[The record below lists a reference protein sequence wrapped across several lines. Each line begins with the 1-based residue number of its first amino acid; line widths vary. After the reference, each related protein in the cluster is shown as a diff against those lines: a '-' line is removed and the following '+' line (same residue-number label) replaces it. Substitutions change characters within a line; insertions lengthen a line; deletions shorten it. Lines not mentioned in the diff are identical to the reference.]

1 MIKKRVWEILELSE
15 DNDKPSKYFDY
26 FISIL
31 IGLNV
36 VAIVLETEK
45 SLYEGYSAYFLY
57 FEVFSIAIF
66 TAEYLLR
73 FWSCVSTEAYR
84 EPILGRIKYLL
95 TPMAV
100 IDLIAIAPFY
110 LAFIVADTRILRIL
124 RFLRLFRT
132 AKHFRHSKTFH
143 IIVDTLYKKKSELIS
158 SLVLM
163 LSLLMICSTG
173 VYFVENE
180 AQPEKFSS
188 ILASMWWAVATLTT
202 VGYGDIYPITFLGK
216 ILGAIS
222 AIFGIGLFALPAG
235 LLASGFSD
243 AAETGN
249 KNCPHWAKKS
259 RVCIRK
265 IANHKLYVAS
275 KLIK

>member
-1 MIKKRVWEILELSE
+1 MIKKRVWEILELSK
-15 DNDKPSKYFDY
+15 DNDSTSKYFDY

-36 VAIVLETEK
+36 VAIILETEK
-45 SLYEGYSAYFLY
+45 SFYEEYTAYFLY

-84 EPILGRIKYLL
+84 KPILGRIKYLL

-110 LAFIVADTRILRIL
+110 LTFIVADTRILRIL

-143 IIVDTLYKKKSELIS
+143 IIVNTIDRKKSELLS

-163 LSLLMICSTG
+163 LSLLLICSTG

-202 VGYGDIYPITFLGK
+202 VGYGDIYPITSLGK

-222 AIFGIGLFALPAG
+222 AIFGIGRFALPAG

-243 AAETGN
+243 ASEEEQST
-249 KNCPHWAKKS
+249 CPHCGKE
-259 RVCIRK
+259 I
-265 IANHKLYVAS
+265 
-275 KLIK
+275 

>member
-1 MIKKRVWEILELSE
+1 MIKKRVWEILELSK
-15 DNDKPSKYFDY
+15 DNDSTSKYFDY

-36 VAIVLETEK
+36 VAIILETEK
-45 SLYEGYSAYFLY
+45 SIYEGYTAYFLY
-57 FEVFSIAIF
+57 FELFSIVIF

-73 FWSCVSTEAYR
+73 FWSCVSSEAYR

-143 IIVDTLYKKKSELIS
+143 IIVNTIDRKKSELLS
-158 SLVLM
+158 SLILM
-163 LSLLMICSTG
+163 LSLLLVCSTG

-202 VGYGDIYPITFLGK
+202 VGYGDIYPITILGK

-243 AAETGN
+243 ASEEEQST
-249 KNCPHWAKKS
+249 CPHCGKE
-259 RVCIRK
+259 I
-265 IANHKLYVAS
+265 
-275 KLIK
+275 

>member
-1 MIKKRVWEILELSE
+1 LPQCGHVDCSSSDASEKPEANRPAGSAKRPIP
-15 DNDKPSKYFDY
+15 K
-26 FISIL
+26 
-31 IGLNV
+31 
-36 VAIVLETEK
+36 
-45 SLYEGYSAYFLY
+45 
-57 FEVFSIAIF
+57 IA
-66 TAEYLLR
+66 E
-73 FWSCVSTEAYR
+73 
-84 EPILGRIKYLL
+84 
-95 TPMAV
+95 
-100 IDLIAIAPFY
+100 IAPFY

-143 IIVDTLYKKKSELIS
+143 IIVNTIDRKKSELLS
-158 SLVLM
+158 SLILM
-163 LSLLMICSTG
+163 LSLLLVCSTG

-202 VGYGDIYPITFLGK
+202 VGYGDIYPITILGK

-243 AAETGN
+243 ASEEEQST
-249 KNCPHWAKKS
+249 CPHCDKE
-259 RVCIRK
+259 I
-265 IANHKLYVAS
+265 
-275 KLIK
+275 

>member
-1 MIKKRVWEILELSE
+1 
-15 DNDKPSKYFDY
+15 
-26 FISIL
+26 
-31 IGLNV
+31 
-36 VAIVLETEK
+36 
-45 SLYEGYSAYFLY
+45 
-57 FEVFSIAIF
+57 
-66 TAEYLLR
+66 
-73 FWSCVSTEAYR
+73 
-84 EPILGRIKYLL
+84 
-95 TPMAV
+95 MAV

-110 LAFIVADTRILRIL
+110 LTFIVADTRILRIL

-132 AKHFRHSKTFH
+132 AKHFLHSKTFH
-143 IIVDTLYKKKSELIS
+143 IFVNTIDRIKSELLS

-163 LSLLMICSTG
+163 MSLLLVCATG
-173 VYFVENE
+173 VYYVENE

-202 VGYGDIYPITFLGK
+202 GGYGDIYPITSLGK

-249 KNCPHWAKKS
+249 KNCPH
-259 RVCIRK
+259 CGE
-265 IANHKLYVAS
+265 KLQ
-275 KLIK
+275 

>member
-1 MIKKRVWEILELSE
+1 MIKKRVWEVLELSK
-15 DNDKPSKYFDY
+15 DNDNTSKYFDY

-36 VAIVLETEK
+36 VAIILETEK
-45 SLYEGYSAYFLY
+45 SLFEGYTAYFLY
-57 FEVFSIAIF
+57 FELFSIVIF

-73 FWSCVSTEAYR
+73 FWSCVSSEAYR

-143 IIVDTLYKKKSELIS
+143 IIVNTIDRKKSELLS
-158 SLVLM
+158 SLILM
-163 LSLLMICSTG
+163 LSLLLVCSTG

-202 VGYGDIYPITFLGK
+202 VGYGDIYPITILGK

-243 AAETGN
+243 ASEEEQST
-249 KNCPHWAKKS
+249 CPHCGKE
-259 RVCIRK
+259 I
-265 IANHKLYVAS
+265 
-275 KLIK
+275 

>member
-1 MIKKRVWEILELSE
+1 MIKKRIWEILEPSRGNE
-15 DNDKPSKYFDY
+15 KYSKYFYY
-26 FISIL
+26 FITTL

-36 VAIVLETEK
+36 VAIILETEK
-45 SLYEGYSAYFLY
+45 SLYEGYTAYFLY
-57 FEVFSIAIF
+57 FEVFSIIVF
-66 TAEYLLR
+66 SAEYLLR
-73 FWSCVSTEAYR
+73 FWACVSTEAYR
-84 EPILGRIKYLL
+84 GPVFGRIKYLF
-95 TPMAV
+95 TPMAI

-110 LAFIVADTRILRIL
+110 FAFIIADTRILRIL
-124 RFLRLFRT
+124 RLLRLFRT

-143 IIVDTLYKKKSELIS
+143 IIINTIEKKKSELLS

-163 LSLLMICSTG
+163 VSLLLVCATG
-173 VYFVENE
+173 VYYVENE

-235 LLASGFSD
+235 LLASGFAD
-243 AAETGN
+243 ASEKGHST
-249 KNCPHWAKKS
+249 CPHCGKE
-259 RVCIRK
+259 
-265 IANHKLYVAS
+265 L
-275 KLIK
+275 

>member
-45 SLYEGYSAYFLY
+45 SLYEGYKTYFLY
-57 FEVFSIAIF
+57 FEIFSIAIF

-73 FWSCVSTEAYR
+73 FWSCVSDEDYR
-84 EPILGRIKYLL
+84 KPILGRIKYLF

-100 IDLIAIAPFY
+100 IDLVAIAPFY
-110 LAFIVADTRILRIL
+110 LTFIVADTRVLRIL

-188 ILASMWWAVATLTT
+188 ILASMWWAVATLPT
-202 VGYGDIYPITFLGK
+202 VGSGDIYPITIFGK

-235 LLASGFSD
+235 LLASGFAD
-243 AAETGN
+243 AAEEEQST
-249 KNCPHWAKKS
+249 CPHCGKE
-259 RVCIRK
+259 I
-265 IANHKLYVAS
+265 
-275 KLIK
+275 